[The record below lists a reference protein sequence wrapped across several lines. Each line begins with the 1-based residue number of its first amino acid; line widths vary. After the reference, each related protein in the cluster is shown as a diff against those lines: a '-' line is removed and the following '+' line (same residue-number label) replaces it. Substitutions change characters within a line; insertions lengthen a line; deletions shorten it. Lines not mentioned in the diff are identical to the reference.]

1 MEQFDGKV
9 ALITGAS
16 SGIGRAAALAFARN
30 GAKVVVNADKNIN
43 GGEETVQ
50 LIKEAGGEAVF
61 MRADISIAGD
71 VETLIDTTVQTFGRL
86 DFAHNN
92 AAIGGPNVSFIE
104 CTEELWDNI
113 MEVNLKGVWLCMKYE
128 ITYMIKHGGGA
139 IVNSS
144 SIAGLVGAANSLTY
158 VTSKH
163 GVNGLTKVAAAE
175 YGKMGIRVNAVCPI
189 GMEGTGMHER
199 IMAKASEFAGK
210 VLEWVPLGRTS
221 KVQEVA
227 EVVVWLCSKSASF
240 VTALP
245 MPVDGGFT
253 SL

>member
-1 MEQFDGKV
+1 MGNWFQGEV
-9 ALITGAS
+9 ALVTGAG
-16 SGIGRAAALAFARN
+16 SGLGRASAITFARE
-30 GAKVVVNADKNIN
+30 GAKVVVGDIDVES
-43 GGEETVQ
+43 GQQTVQ
-50 LIKEAGGEAVF
+50 MIEKAGGQALFVKV
-61 MRADISIAGD
+61 D
-71 VETLIDTTVQTFGRL
+71 VTKEIEVKMLIDKAIETYGGL
-86 DFAHNN
+86 HCAHNN
-92 AAIGGPNVSFIE
+92 VGMEYFVPLTE
-104 CTEELWDNI
+104 CTEADWDHF
-113 MEVNLKGVWLCMKYE
+113 MDLNLKSVWLCMKYE
-128 ITYMIKHGGGA
+128 IKHMVKHGGGA

-189 GMEGTGMHER
+189 GMEGTGMHRR

-210 VLEWVPLGRTS
+210 VLEWVPLGRS
-221 KVQEVA
+221 SHVQEVA

-240 VTALP
+240 VTGLP

-253 SL
+253 SM

>member
-1 MEQFDGKV
+1 MEKRFQGEV
-9 ALITGAS
+9 ALVTGAG
-16 SGIGRAAALAFARN
+16 SGLGRASAITFARE
-30 GAKVVVNADKNIN
+30 GARVVVGDVDVQS
-43 GGEETVQ
+43 GQQTVKM
-50 LIKEAGGEAVF
+50 IEEAGGQALFVKVDVTKEMEVKALIDK
-61 MRADISIAGD
+61 A
-71 VETLIDTTVQTFGRL
+71 VETYGGLHC
-86 DFAHNN
+86 AHNN
-92 AAIGGPNVSFIE
+92 VGMEYFIPLIE
-104 CTEELWDNI
+104 CTEADWDHF
-113 MEVNLKGVWLCMKYE
+113 MDLNLKSVWLCMKYE
-128 ITYMIKHGGGA
+128 IKHMIKHGGGA

-221 KVQEVA
+221 QVQEVA